1 MFRRRGRGGF
11 DIVDCGKT
19 SGLEGRGD
27 EVDEAVYCYAG
38 HDVDEKT
45 TFLLAQTAL
54 SIQIWARPLAY
65 LVTLSSE

>member
-11 DIVDCGKT
+11 DIVDCGKA

-38 HDVDEKT
+38 HNVDE
-45 TFLLAQTAL
+45 
-54 SIQIWARPLAY
+54 
-65 LVTLSSE
+65 